1 MSKKTSIMVEVDDR
15 VYDLVIAPH
24 KKNKTFSKLLSTLLS
39 GYLEDQY
46 IRGFAEDTLDDMR
59 RASSSALEEIIGNMH
74 EGLAN
79 MGMYTEELKSNT
91 MEGMN
96 TFEGKLS
103 GLDKNNPHM
112 GADSSEEIRELR
124 ESIMGLAEQ
133 NRSIMEMLSR
143 VVGGVSAG
151 SDGGVSVRLSGIGS
165 DSEVTISDRSDRS
178 MRVGIDPVV
187 ESPYSEEIIGGT
199 DEENEIDGAS
209 LLASLC
215 SGMSFGD

>member
-15 VYDLVIAPH
+15 VYDLVISPH

-46 IRGFAEDTLDDMR
+46 IRGFAENTLDDMR
-59 RASSSALEEIIGNMH
+59 RASSSALEEIIGSMH

-103 GLDKNNPHM
+103 GVDKNNHHM

-124 ESIMGLAEQ
+124 ESIRGLVEQ

-143 VVGGVSAG
+143 VVGGVS
-151 SDGGVSVRLSGIGS
+151 VRPSGIGS

-178 MRVGIDPVV
+178 MRVGINPVV
-187 ESPYSEEIIGGT
+187 ESPYSEEIIGGAI
-199 DEENEIDGAS
+199 EENEIDGAS

>member
-15 VYDLVIAPH
+15 VYDLVISPH

-59 RASSSALEEIIGNMH
+59 RASSSALEEIIGSMH

-96 TFEGKLS
+96 TFESKLS
-103 GLDKNNPHM
+103 GVNKKNPHI

-124 ESIMGLAEQ
+124 ESIRGLAEQ

-143 VVGGVSAG
+143 VVGGVS
-151 SDGGVSVRLSGIGS
+151 VRPSGIGS

>member
-46 IRGFAEDTLDDMR
+46 IRGFAENTLDDMR
-59 RASSSALEEIIGNMH
+59 RASSSALEEIIGSMH

-103 GLDKNNPHM
+103 GVDKNNPHM

-143 VVGGVSAG
+143 VVGGA
-151 SDGGVSVRLSGIGS
+151 SVRPSGIGS

>member
-15 VYDLVIAPH
+15 VYDLVISPH

-59 RASSSALEEIIGNMH
+59 RASSSALEEIIGSMH

-96 TFEGKLS
+96 TFESKLS
-103 GLDKNNPHM
+103 GVNKKNPHI

-124 ESIMGLAEQ
+124 ESIRGLAEQ

-143 VVGGVSAG
+143 VVGGVS
-151 SDGGVSVRLSGIGS
+151 VRPSGIGS

-187 ESPYSEEIIGGT
+187 ESPYSEEIIGGM